1 MGNHP
6 FTMRFRRN
14 RFKPGSV
21 IVITGASS
29 GMGKEFAFRY
39 AMRDCKIVIGSRNI
53 EKLEIIAES
62 CMKQNPESKVIPI
75 QCDVTKEEDC

>member
-6 FTMRFRRN
+6 FTMRFRTN
-14 RFKPGSV
+14 RFKGCYLSLTYLTIAGSV

-39 AMRDCKIVIGSRNI
+39 SQRGCKVVIGSRNI
-53 EKLEIIAES
+53 EKL
-62 CMKQNPESKVIPI
+62 Q
-75 QCDVTKEEDC
+75 